1 MNIAQALAIV
11 NDCARIR
18 KLAGQLA
25 MYPYSTDQLAE
36 AALMI
41 HDTMAAERNLALDQ
55 LSVVKK
61 QLSMANARAA
71 KNG

>member
-1 MNIAQALAIV
+1 MNIVQALAVV
-11 NDCARIR
+11 NDCARI
-18 KLAGQLA
+18 KKIAGQLA

-36 AALMI
+36 AALEI
-41 HDTMAAERNLALDQ
+41 HHGLTQELNLVKDQ

-71 KNG
+71 KNA